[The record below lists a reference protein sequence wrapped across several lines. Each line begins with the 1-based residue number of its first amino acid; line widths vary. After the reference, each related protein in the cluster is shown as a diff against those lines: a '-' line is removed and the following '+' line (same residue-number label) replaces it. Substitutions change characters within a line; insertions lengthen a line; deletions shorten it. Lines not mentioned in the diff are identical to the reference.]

1 MKSVNKAIEA
11 INKRDPD
18 EWKMPKE
25 TINKIKSEVTESSL
39 SEIKE
44 KLEKWAED
52 HGRGTQEDDGGQS
65 ESSESELIV
74 EDGSDEEEDDGTTE
88 DGSTSDTGINRPAL
102 ETLDTR
108 RLHRLIVQSERWRN
122 YSFNIGYEL
131 SQFKK
136 MLTMC
141 DDATIKVKRLL
152 HNFEERMK
160 DT

>member
-1 MKSVNKAIEA
+1 M
-11 INKRDPD
+11 D
-18 EWKMPKE
+18 
-25 TINKIKSEVTESSL
+25 SE
-39 SEIKE
+39 
-44 KLEKWAED
+44 D
-52 HGRGTQEDDGGQS
+52 
-65 ESSESELIV
+65 
-74 EDGSDEEEDDGTTE
+74 
-88 DGSTSDTGINRPAL
+88 NRPAL

-122 YSFNIGYEL
+122 YSFNMGYEL

-160 DT
+160 DTQEQVWDENFNLKSEFDFKDISVAGLRDIILLHDWWAANAPNAEP